1 MAWFPALD
9 FTAVLSALSKFSSLE
24 ERTTD
29 GSSSRAGATPGV
41 TVGTERVCGG
51 SRAAQA
57 GVAPAL
63 ELFCSPCS
71 SKHGASATCCI
82 VTRVAGHKGVQ
93 TRIFVRTLL
102 STETIHPLQA
112 GIPGKWAEKP
122 VVWSSRYA
130 VGMPIRCLDLAFH
143 KTRQTY

>member
-1 MAWFPALD
+1 MFPALD

-24 ERTTD
+24 ERITD

-63 ELFCSPCS
+63 ELFCRVFLE
-71 SKHGASATCCI
+71 ASL
-82 VTRVAGHKGVQ
+82 
-93 TRIFVRTLL
+93 F
-102 STETIHPLQA
+102 S
-112 GIPGKWAEKP
+112 KP
-122 VVWSSRYA
+122 VVSLRA
-130 VGMPIRCLDLAFH
+130 KPA
-143 KTRQTY
+143 TRPFRPGSLCGSCRLRR